1 MEGPGG
7 LPTANM
13 LKAQNFFPL
22 DGLSLGHKFKS
33 YQSKKF
39 VRRLKFVI
47 TSSEKETN
55 FALSIRSLKGM

>member
-1 MEGPGG
+1 
-7 LPTANM
+7 M
-13 LKAQNFFPL
+13 LKAQNFFLL

-55 FALSIRSLKGM
+55 FAVSIRSLKGM